1 MLAALV
7 TKSEYLGTMF
17 KVCLAIVNAIRR
29 SEREGEAH
37 RIETGAPS
45 IGLNPNKALG
55 DNVTTKIQPVYYLR

>member
-29 SEREGEAH
+29 SERECEAH
-37 RIETGAPS
+37 RIETGTFDWAKP
-45 IGLNPNKALG
+45 K
-55 DNVTTKIQPVYYLR
+55 